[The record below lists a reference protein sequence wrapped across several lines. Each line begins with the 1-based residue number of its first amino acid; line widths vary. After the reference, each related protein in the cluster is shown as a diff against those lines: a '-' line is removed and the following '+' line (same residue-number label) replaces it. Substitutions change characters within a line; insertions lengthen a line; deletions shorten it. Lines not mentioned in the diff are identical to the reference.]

1 MNPASAAPPGAAPG
15 AAAAALAVAAGASP
29 ARLLA
34 ALALGTLVSE
44 DLTCVA
50 AGLLVARRQL
60 GFAAATLACVAGI
73 FVGDLLLVAAGRW
86 LGRPALA
93 RPPLAWFVSAASV
106 ERATRWFARRGT
118 LVVLLSR
125 FVPGSRLPLFVA
137 AGVLRA
143 PWPRVAAALLLA
155 GGLWTPLLVGLSA
168 ATGGAILARIELLS
182 RWALVAAVAT
192 AVAALAV
199 VRVVVPAFT
208 WRGRRLL
215 LGRWRRLTRWEF
227 WPLVVFQA
235 PVVLH
240 WLWLAARW
248 RRPTLFT
255 AANPGIPG
263 GGFVLESKSA
273 ILGAVRDPDAV
284 PPFVVLEPSDD
295 PAERVA
301 RARAAHAA
309 GGFGWPVVVK
319 PDVGE
324 RGEGVRV
331 IRDPAELDAWA
342 LAADERSLLQRYVPG
357 EEFGVFWIERPASG
371 EGRIFSITRKRF
383 PELRGDGRRTLEELI
398 LADDRAVCQ
407 AAIHLE
413 RHAADLDRVPAPG
426 ERVPLVE
433 IGNHCRGTMFL
444 DGRALATPE
453 LARRV
458 GEIAR
463 SLPGFHFGRLDLRA
477 PSEDDLRAGRGLRV
491 LEVNGVTSE
500 ATHIY
505 EPGARLFAGWRTL
518 FEQWRLAFEVGAE
531 NARRGA
537 PLTGVRELVG
547 RLAERRRRRRS
558 PDSRMRR
565 SNPSDPR

>member
-1 MNPASAAPPGAAPG
+1 M
-15 AAAAALAVAAGASP
+15 
-29 ARLLA
+29 
-34 ALALGTLVSE
+34 
-44 DLTCVA
+44 
-50 AGLLVARRQL
+50 
-60 GFAAATLACVAGI
+60 
-73 FVGDLLLVAAGRW
+73 AAGRW

-93 RPPLAWFVSAASV
+93 RPPLAWFVSEASV
-106 ERATRWFARRGT
+106 ERSARWFARRGT
-118 LVVLLSR
+118 YVILLSR
-125 FVPGSRLPLFVA
+125 FVPGSRLPLFIA

-182 RWALVAAVAT
+182 RWALVAAVGL

-199 VRVVVPAFT
+199 VRLLVPALT

-215 LGRWRRLTRWEF
+215 VGRWRRLTRWEF
-227 WPLVVFQA
+227 WPLALFNL

-255 AANPGIPG
+255 AANPGIPA

-273 ILGAVRDPDAV
+273 ILGAIADADAV
-284 PPFVVLEPSDD
+284 PPFRLLELPAE
-295 PAERVA
+295 PAERIA
-301 RARAAHAA
+301 RVRAAHAA
-309 GGFGWPVVVK
+309 GGFGYPVVGK

-324 RGEGVRV
+324 RGDGVRV
-331 IRDPAELDAWA
+331 LRDSAELDAWA
-342 LAADERSLLQRYVPG
+342 LAADPRSILQQYVEG
-357 EEFGVFWIERPASG
+357 EEFGVFWVEHPERG
-371 EGRIFSITRKRF
+371 EGRIFSITSKQF
-383 PELRGDGRRTLEELI
+383 PRLRGDGRRTLEELI
-398 LADDRAVCQ
+398 LADERAVCQ

-413 RHAADLDRVPAPG
+413 RHADELERVPAAG
-426 ERVPLVE
+426 ESVPLVE
-433 IGNHCRGTMFL
+433 IGNHCRGTTFR

-477 PSEDDLRAGRGLRV
+477 PSADDLRAGRGLRV

-505 EPGARLFAGWRTL
+505 EPGASLLAGWRTL
-518 FEQWRLAFEVGAE
+518 FEQWRLAFEVGGEAV
-531 NARRGA
+531 RRGA
-537 PLTGVRELVG
+537 RTTPVGELLG
-547 RLAERRRRRRS
+547 LLAERRRRRSDKMQRS
-558 PDSRMRR
+558 MPT
-565 SNPSDPR
+565 DPR